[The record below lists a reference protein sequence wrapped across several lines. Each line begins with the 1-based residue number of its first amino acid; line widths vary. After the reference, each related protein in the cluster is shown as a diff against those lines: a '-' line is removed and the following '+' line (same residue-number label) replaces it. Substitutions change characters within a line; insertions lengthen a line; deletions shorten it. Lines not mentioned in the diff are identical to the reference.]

1 MAWRLEHTMTK
12 PINVSDGASYAPESI
27 SKPVVNSGE
36 FCFAVAYMDHGH
48 IFGQTNGLLEAGGT
62 LVAAYEPSAEKRAE
76 FVARYGE
83 VQFVEE
89 FSELLDDSRIQLIVS
104 AAIPNQRSDIGL
116 QVMAAGK
123 DYFTDKSP
131 FTTLA
136 QLAAVREACRLSG
149 QKYWVYYAERLHN
162 EAAWHAGVLIN
173 DGAIGKVLHVTNL
186 APHRLSKQS
195 RPDWFFD
202 KQQYGGILTD
212 IGSHQAEQFL
222 AYSGCNSAE
231 VVHARVANLNNA
243 DTPGLEDFG
252 EFNIVGDSGA
262 AFYSRVDWFT
272 PEGSPVWGDGRS
284 FIVGTQGSLEIRKY
298 CDAGRTAPASLVIKT
313 DSSSSEIIDCNNRV
327 GYPFFGQLILD
338 SLHRTEK
345 AMTQAHILLAAEL
358 SLKAQELAQKERKT

>member
-1 MAWRLEHTMTK
+1 MTGTV
-12 PINVSDGASYAPESI
+12 NLSDGATYAPESI
-27 SKPVVNSGE
+27 SKPVVKDGE

-62 LVAAYEPSAEKRAE
+62 LVAAFEPSAEKRAE
-76 FVARYGE
+76 FVSRYGDIP
-83 VQFVEE
+83 FVDE
-89 FSELLDDSRIQLIVS
+89 FSELLDDSRIQLIAS
-104 AAIPNQRSDIGL
+104 AAIPNRRSDIGL

-136 QLAAVREACRLSG
+136 QLEAVRAACGESG

-162 EAAWHAGVLIN
+162 EAAWHAGELIKQ
-173 DGAIGKVLHVTNL
+173 GAIGQVLHVTNL
-186 APHRLSKQS
+186 APHRLSKAS
-195 RPDWFFD
+195 RPAWFFD

-222 AYSGCNSAE
+222 AYSGCRAARVS
-231 VVHARVANLNNA
+231 HARVANLNNP

-252 EFNIVGDSGA
+252 EFNLVAESGA

-284 FIVGTQGSLEIRKY
+284 FIVGTEGSLEIRKY
-298 CDAGRTAPASLVIKT
+298 CDAGRTSPASLIIKT
-313 DSSSSEIIDCNNRV
+313 DQSSSEIIDCDNRI

-338 SLHRTEK
+338 SLNRTEN
-345 AMTQAHILLAAEL
+345 AMTQTHILLAAEL
-358 SLKAQELAQKERKT
+358 SLRAQEFAERAALESLMETAP